1 MPELDN
7 MEPEMDQE
15 PQNDVIGTHGETD
28 REGAMAKAD
37 LFKLANYAHKLYQ
50 QMNDEDQL
58 EAWVQAKITK
68 AADYIASVYHYL
80 EYEMK
85 FSEYGHHLDNS
96 DTLSEGQKR
105 VLKARLMEAKD
116 KMKELKKTQAEKV
129 KEKKV
134 DEGVMTGG
142 EQECAE
148 CGGTGVV
155 HVPGVQPSDR
165 AKELA
170 RKHNTSTRA
179 HYAAMKRLQAEE
191 NIDEESEGNAFTA
204 HKRAKADNDGDFE
217 DKPSSTGGKIS
228 RKGGVTRHKGNTDR
242 FSDEPYDSSN
252 DRTKSHAK
260 ARSSADKAGEREMD
274 KAAEKESKAWGK
286 ANPGKQTIHKD
297 GKTTT
302 NEAKKAAKDYDG
314 DGKIESGKDEYLGS
328 RIAAAKKAG
337 KLKEGQKCMECGMM
351 MEKCSC
357 MHESAGKTMSR
368 AAKGNEKY
376 GKDGMK
382 ALAKAGKE
390 GKSLE
395 PIKAKYNKYDESAK
409 WRDPKY
415 KDKLYTQEPRDEDDY
430 YQSDDDYYNPKPDDY
445 PGAKNLKGGSEYR
458 HNDPLR
464 AGYGRYGVGSL
475 NTHGKRKGMPSRDH
489 ITSLK
494 GSIKDAHGKHPHP
507 NLPEAAK
514 PSAGLSKGKND
525 LSKKKLKE
533 DMSPAELAHHH
544 ASEYAKHHKAGNIDL
559 MKHHKDECQKCGG
572 KITHGAMGECY
583 HSHPAIQGGQMYE
596 CPMAPVTTMEGK
608 DKPSAGLSKAKKS
621 AVVKDAKAGKD
632 IGKPG
637 KSFDK
642 VAKSAGGGEKGEKIA
657 AAAMWKNMKE
667 TVAYIAEKAKATKP
681 DYIDLDKD
689 GDKTEPMKK
698 AAKEKETVKESTDLA
713 RMRQLMTR
721 LNG

>member
-337 KLKEGQKCMECGMM
+337 KLKECGAGCECDKCQ
-351 MEKCSC
+351 
-357 MHESAGKTMSR
+357 
-368 AAKGNEKY
+368 
-376 GKDGMK
+376 
-382 ALAKAGKE
+382 
-390 GKSLE
+390 
-395 PIKAKYNKYDESAK
+395 SAK
-409 WRDPKY
+409 KVV
-415 KDKLYTQEPRDEDDY
+415 KEDV
-430 YQSDDDYYNPKPDDY
+430 NRI
-445 PGAKNLKGGSEYR
+445 ATL
-458 HNDPLR
+458 
-464 AGYGRYGVGSL
+464 
-475 NTHGKRKGMPSRDH
+475 
-489 ITSLK
+489 TSLIAAYEAEYK
-494 GSIKDAHGKHPHP
+494 TATGSNKTNLARTIMMFRQQLEAETEAARRAQDAQQRQVQ
-507 NLPEAAK
+507 EAK
-514 PSAGLSKGKND
+514 PSAGLS
-525 LSKKKLKE
+525 
-533 DMSPAELAHHH
+533 A
-544 ASEYAKHHKAGNIDL
+544 
-559 MKHHKDECQKCGG
+559 
-572 KITHGAMGECY
+572 
-583 HSHPAIQGGQMYE
+583 
-596 CPMAPVTTMEGK
+596 
-608 DKPSAGLSKAKKS
+608 AKKS

>member
-395 PIKAKYNKYDESAK
+395 PIKAKYNKYDESTRGQKSQDSAIK
-409 WRDPKY
+409 VHQISKS
-415 KDKLYTQEPRDEDDY
+415 K
-430 YQSDDDYYNPKPDDY
+430 S
-445 PGAKNLKGGSEYR
+445 PGANLTQGAEDALEKGNHKKIDQIHQYATTTTPTGRAKKVSE
-458 HNDPLR
+458 
-464 AGYGRYGVGSL
+464 
-475 NTHGKRKGMPSRDH
+475 
-489 ITSLK
+489 
-494 GSIKDAHGKHPHP
+494 
-507 NLPEAAK
+507 AK
-514 PSAGLSKGKND
+514 PSAGLS
-525 LSKKKLKE
+525 
-533 DMSPAELAHHH
+533 A
-544 ASEYAKHHKAGNIDL
+544 
-559 MKHHKDECQKCGG
+559 
-572 KITHGAMGECY
+572 
-583 HSHPAIQGGQMYE
+583 
-596 CPMAPVTTMEGK
+596 
-608 DKPSAGLSKAKKS
+608 AKKS